1 MIDNLKWGT
10 FLLWGVFDLVIAVGV
25 WLFLEETRGLSLE
38 QIAGTATSD
47 APKQMDEQSDYGYGQ
62 AGNDGF
68 DKAPEAKGPEVEVK

>member
-38 QIAGTATSD
+38 QISGTATLD
-47 APKQMDEQSDYGYGQ
+47 APKHIDEQTDDVYGQ
-62 AGNDGF
+62 AASNGF
-68 DKAPEAKGPEVEVK
+68 DKAPEAKGPDVEVK